1 MELNNFDTPYLVQR
15 GGEIVYLRC
24 SEWHHIAMVVD
35 GTRAVEGNS
44 IQMYVDGVAMDPIM
58 HGGMRHHPSDEFHLG
73 FTNPAGG
80 GRWRGYVR
88 DLFVIKGAPDFGWLS
103 RRQRRLAVAMAQHP
117 RLGAGSPLRLLPRA
131 LLLRVVAMS
140 ERGESRD
147 GRLTPL
153 DVHFERT
160 VSGRGGD
167 WHLRQMGR

>member
-1 MELNNFDTPYLVQR
+1 VELNNFDTPYLVQCTSDAVSDH
-15 GGEIVYLRC
+15 IV
-24 SEWHHIAMVVD
+24 MVVD

-58 HGGMRHHPSDEFHLG
+58 HGGMRHYPDEFHLG

-160 VSGRGGD
+160 VSGGGGD